1 MGRWI
6 SQVKFAN
13 VKPRQIS
20 SLNRRF
26 DLNHRQFGMYKLDE
40 IVSIRSQISDQ
51 LLPPGFAIAIG
62 RFTGDITNWV
72 SHCSHSA
79 HHTNKTPSQC
89 IIWNDC
95 KGCTEAR
102 QIVGFARRN
111 KRNASVG
118 QTRIEHTSRTMSQR
132 RIKNQIAM
140 NFVRTQIKIVTKAKF
155 SKEV

>member
-6 SQVKFAN
+6 SEGKFAN

-26 DLNHRQFGMYKLDE
+26 DLNDRQFGMYKLDE

-51 LLPPGFAIAIG
+51 LLPPGFAITIG

-72 SHCSHSA
+72 SHCSHSPRR
-79 HHTNKTPSQC
+79 TKKTPSQC

-95 KGCTEAR
+95 KECTETN
-102 QIVGFARRN
+102 QIEGIARR
-111 KRNASVG
+111 
-118 QTRIEHTSRTMSQR
+118 
-132 RIKNQIAM
+132 
-140 NFVRTQIKIVTKAKF
+140 TKHN
-155 SKEV
+155 V